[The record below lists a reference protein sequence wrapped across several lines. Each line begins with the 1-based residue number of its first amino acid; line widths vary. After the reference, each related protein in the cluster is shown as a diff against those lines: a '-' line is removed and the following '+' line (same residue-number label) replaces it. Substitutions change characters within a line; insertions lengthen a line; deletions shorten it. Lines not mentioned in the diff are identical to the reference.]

1 MFRRIAIVNRGEPAR
16 RLIHAAHELGQERG
30 EPIRTIAFH
39 TAAERWAAFVREA
52 DEAIEIGGAGNPYLN
67 HAELERALRASRADA
82 AWVGW
87 GFVAEDPAFA
97 ELCERIGVVFVGPT
111 AEVMR
116 RLGDKIEAKLLA
128 EQLGVP
134 VAPWSGGPVE
144 NMEEALRHAAVI
156 GFPLMIKATAGGGG
170 RGIRK
175 VGSEAELATAFERA
189 RDEARRSFGDP
200 TVLFERLVTGARHIE
215 VQIIADH
222 HGNAWAL
229 GVRDC
234 SIQRR
239 NQKLIEESASPALD
253 PEQAR
258 ELGRSAVRLV
268 TAVGYRNAGT
278 VEFLYEP
285 IERTFSF
292 LEVNTRLQVEHPV
305 TEATSGTDLVKLQ
318 LLVASGQALEGE
330 PPVERGHAIEA
341 RLNAEDPER
350 EFAPA
355 PGRLDRLRFPSGPGI
370 RVDTGFTEG
379 DVIPSEYDSMI
390 SKIVAWG
397 SNRAEARAR
406 LCRALAEMSV
416 VVAGGATNRTFLLHL
431 LNRPEVVAGTADTGW
446 IDRVGA
452 SEILPQQSGEVALL
466 AVAIDAHD
474 AEETVERERFFAAAR
489 RGRPATRNEME
500 RTIEL
505 RHRGSG
511 YRISVARVGVDR
523 YRVRVDG
530 TRLDVHVER
539 VGPFERRL
547 GVAGEIHRVVL
558 AVSPPDQLVEVD
570 RVAHRVS
577 LDEGGLIRAPAP
589 ALVVAI
595 AVAAGDEVEQGT
607 PVVVLESMK
616 METTIT
622 APFAGHVREVLVA
635 GNVQV
640 AAGAPLVRLEARTA
654 AHAAEPDRP
663 RVSFAAASGDATADP
678 EQILADLRSLVMGY
692 DIDADEV
699 RDLVGRLK
707 DSPPDDPVQVHKEL
721 GILTVFADLAELS
734 RDRPPVEDLPDA
746 EDLVHSPREHFNAFL
761 RSLDAEREGVPDPLR
776 RSLARALAHYG
787 VGDLK
792 QSAELAEACYR
803 IFLAH
808 RRASSQLPAVAALLD
823 RRLHGADSL
832 PESHRDELSRT
843 LDRLIVA
850 TQLRH
855 PAIGDLARRVRFA
868 CFDQPA
874 VVAAWEGAHAAV
886 REQLDILAANPAAP
900 DYEERIEAVV
910 AEPHPL
916 IRLLGERL
924 ATGIG
929 PHEPLLEVLTR
940 RYYKIRELQD
950 LKRVDVDGRQ
960 FVTATYG
967 RRADRRVRVVTTLAD
982 ASGIAAA
989 ATGIGELIGDVPEG
1003 ESAVADI
1010 YVAWPDAPTDLDALS
1025 DRLATDL
1032 AAAALPAGVRRVAV
1046 SVSDPNAGVA
1056 RYFTFRRVDGG
1067 LVEESVVRGLHPMIA
1082 RRLRFWRL
1090 ENFDIE
1096 RLPSVEDTYLFGCSA
1111 PGGAERLVALAEV
1124 RDLEPTRDGS
1134 GALVALPEIERILS
1148 NCLESIRVSQA
1159 AAPRGR
1165 RLDANHVFLYVWPTV
1180 DVPLRDLVSVA
1191 RSRLAQ
1197 MTAGLGL
1204 EEAVLHFRTRNP
1216 DLGEVGEMA
1225 LTFSYQPGA
1234 GATVSLADAPD
1245 TPLATLDS
1253 YDQRK
1258 LPARRRG
1265 TVYPYELVPLIAG
1278 AAGSF
1283 VEHDLD
1289 GDGNLVPVDRPPGL
1303 NEAGIVCGVVRTPTA
1318 KYPEGICRVVLMG
1331 DPTKS
1336 LGSVAEPECRR
1347 VMAAIEL
1354 AGRLGV
1360 PVEWFALSSGAKI
1373 SRDSGVENMEWVA
1386 RALRLIVEFT
1396 QSGGEIN
1403 VIVAGINVGAQPYW
1417 NAEATMLMHTRGIL
1431 VMTPDSA
1438 MVLTGKHALDYSGGV
1453 SAEDNF
1459 GIGGFDRVMGP
1470 NGQAQYWAPHLA
1482 GACELLFAYYD
1493 HAYVAP
1499 GERFPRRAETSDPPD
1514 RDVRAWTL
1522 ERVDGEFA
1530 TVGEIFSA
1538 DANPERKRPF
1548 DIRPVIRAVVDQD
1561 HEPLERWSQMADAET
1576 AVVCDAHLGGHPVTV
1591 IGIESRPMP
1600 RTGSLPADGPDQWTA
1615 GTLFPLSSKKV
1626 ARGINAAS
1634 GNRPVVVL
1642 ANLSGFDGSPESLR
1656 KWQLEYGA
1664 EIGRAVVN
1672 FDGPIVFC
1680 VISRYHGGAFVVFS
1694 GALNDNME
1702 VIALEGS
1709 YASVIGGAPAAAVV
1723 FARDVDA
1730 LTTEDPRVAD
1740 IQRRLAEAGGDG
1752 HASLL
1757 VELERTRAAVRS
1769 EKLGEVAADFDSVHS
1784 IERAREVGSVHAII
1798 PASNMRR
1805 YLIEA
1810 IERGMARSTAGT
1822 RGVDSGAQT
1831 TGGDSPA

>member
-1 MFRRIAIVNRGEPAR
+1 MFQRIAIINRGEPAR
-16 RLIHAAHELGQERG
+16 RLIHAAHELGQELD

-39 TAAERWAAFVREA
+39 TAAERRATFVREA
-52 DEAIEIGGAGNPYLN
+52 DEAIEIGGTGNPYLN
-67 HAELERALRASRADA
+67 HSELERALRESRADA

-87 GFVAEDPAFA
+87 GFVAEDPTFA
-97 ELCERIGVVFVGPT
+97 ELCDRLGVAFVGPP
-111 AEVMR
+111 AEAMR
-116 RLGDKIEAKLLA
+116 RLGDKIGAKLLA
-128 EQLGVP
+128 EELGVP

-144 NMEEALRHAAVI
+144 RMEDALRHATAI

-170 RGIRK
+170 RGIRT
-175 VGSEAELATAFERA
+175 VRSEAELATAFERA
-189 RDEARRSFGDP
+189 REEARRSFGDP

-253 PEQAR
+253 PDQTR

-268 TAVGYRNAGT
+268 SAAGYRNAGT

-285 IERTFSF
+285 TQRAFAF

-305 TEATSGTDLVKLQ
+305 TEATSGADLVKLQ

-350 EFAPA
+350 GFAPA

-390 SKIVAWG
+390 AKIVAWG
-397 SNRAEARAR
+397 SNRGEARAR
-406 LCRALAEMSV
+406 LRRALAEMSV
-416 VVAGGATNRTFLLHL
+416 IVAGGATNRAFLLHL
-431 LNRPEVVAGTADTGW
+431 LDRPEVVAGTADTGW

-452 SEILPQQSGEVALL
+452 SELLPQQSGNVALL

-474 AEETVERERFFAAAR
+474 AEETVERERFYAAAR
-489 RGRPATRNEME
+489 RGRPTTRNEIE

-505 RHRGSG
+505 RHRGSS
-511 YRISVARVGVDR
+511 YRISVARVGIDR

-530 TRLDVHVER
+530 TTLDIHVER
-539 VGPFERRL
+539 LGPFERRL
-547 GVAGEIHRVVL
+547 GLLGEIHRVVL

-570 RVAHRVS
+570 GVAHRVS

-595 AVAAGDEVEQGT
+595 AVAPGDEVEQGT
-607 PVVVLESMK
+607 PVVVVESMK

-622 APFAGHVREVLVA
+622 APFAGRVSEVLVA
-635 GNVQV
+635 RNVQV
-640 AAGAPLVRLEARTA
+640 AAGAPLVRLETIGAGSA
-654 AHAAEPDRP
+654 SEPDRP
-663 RVSFAAASGDATADP
+663 RASFLDAATGAAAAPG
-678 EQILADLRSLVMGY
+678 QVLADIRSLVMGY
-692 DIDADEV
+692 DVGAGEV
-699 RDLVGRLK
+699 RDLVARLN
-707 DSPPDDPVQVHKEL
+707 DSSPGDPAHVHGEL
-721 GILTVFADLAELS
+721 EILTVFADLAELS
-734 RDRPPVEDLPDA
+734 RNRPPVEDLTDG
-746 EDLVHSPREHFNAFL
+746 EEFVHSPREHFHAFL
-761 RSLDAEREGVPDPLR
+761 RSLDAEREGVPEPLK
-776 RSLARALAHYG
+776 RSLARALGHYG
-787 VGDLK
+787 VGDLTR
-792 QSAELAEACYR
+792 SAELAEACYR

-808 RRASSQLPAVAALLD
+808 HRASSQLPVVMALLD

-832 PESHRDELSRT
+832 PDSLRDELLET

-855 PAIGDLARRVRFA
+855 PAVGDLARSVRFSG
-868 CFDQPA
+868 FDRPA
-874 VVAAWEGAHAAV
+874 AMAARERAHAAV
-886 REQLDILAANPAAP
+886 RAQLEILAANPEAP
-900 DYEERIEAVV
+900 DYQERIEVIV
-910 AEPHPL
+910 ADPHPL
-916 IRLLGERL
+916 LPLLGERL
-924 ATGIG
+924 AAGIG
-929 PHEPLLEVLTR
+929 PHEPMLEVLTR

-950 LKRVDVDGRQ
+950 LRCVAVDGGQ

-967 RRADRRVRVVTTLAD
+967 RREGRRVRLVTTLAD
-982 ASGIAAA
+982 ATGIAAA
-989 ATGIGELIGDVPEG
+989 ATGLGGLIGDGPEG

-1010 YVAWPDAPTDLDALS
+1010 YVAWPDAPTDPDVLAN
-1025 DRLATDL
+1025 RLAADL
-1032 AAAALPAGVRRVAV
+1032 STAALPARVHRVAI
-1046 SVSDPNAGVA
+1046 SVSDPVAGA
-1056 RYFTFRRVDGG
+1056 DSHFTFRRTAAG
-1067 LVEESVVRGLHPMIA
+1067 LAEESVVRGLHPMIA
-1082 RRLRFWRL
+1082 RSLRFWRL
-1090 ENFDIE
+1090 EGFDIE
-1096 RLPSVEDTYLFGCSA
+1096 RLPSVEDTYLFRCAA
-1111 PGGAERLVALAEV
+1111 PGGGEERLVALAEV
-1124 RDLEPTRDGS
+1124 RDLNPTRDGS
-1134 GALVALPEIERILS
+1134 GALVGIPEIERILAS
-1148 NCLESIRVSQA
+1148 CLESIRV
-1159 AAPRGR
+1159 APAGASRGP
-1165 RLDANHVFLYVWPTV
+1165 RLDANHVFLYVWPPV
-1180 DVPLRDLVSVA
+1180 EVPMRDLVMVA
-1191 RSRLAQ
+1191 RSRLAP

-1204 EEAVLHFRTRNP
+1204 EEAVLHFRTP
-1216 DLGEVGEMA
+1216 DPEAGGSGEMA

-1234 GATVSLADAPD
+1234 GVTVALSDAPD
-1245 TPLATLDS
+1245 TPLAALDS

-1258 LPARRRG
+1258 LPARRYG
-1265 TVYPYELVPLIAG
+1265 TVYPYELIPLIAG
-1278 AAGSF
+1278 LGGSF
-1283 VEHDLD
+1283 TEYDLD
-1289 GDGNLVPVDRPPGL
+1289 GEDNLAPIDRAPGL
-1303 NEAGIVCGVVRTPTA
+1303 NEAGIVCGLVRTPTV

-1331 DPTKS
+1331 DPTRS

-1347 VMAAIEL
+1347 VIAAIDL
-1354 AGRLGV
+1354 AERLGV

-1373 SRDSGVENMEWVA
+1373 SRDSGVENMDWVA
-1386 RALRLIVEFT
+1386 RALRRIVTFT

-1438 MVLTGKHALDYSGGV
+1438 MVLTGKQALDYSGGV

-1482 GACELLFAYYD
+1482 GACEVLFAYYD

-1499 GERFPRRAETSDPPD
+1499 GERFPRRAETSDPRD
-1514 RDVRAWTL
+1514 RDVQSWAL
-1522 ERVDGEFA
+1522 ERADGEFA

-1538 DANPERKRPF
+1538 ETNAERKRPF
-1548 DIRPVIRAVVDQD
+1548 DIRPLIRAVVDQD
-1561 HEPLERWSQMADAET
+1561 REPLERWAHMADAET
-1576 AVVCDAHLGGHPVTV
+1576 ALVCDAHLGGQPVTV
-1591 IGIESRPMP
+1591 IGIESRPIP
-1600 RTGSLPADGPDQWTA
+1600 RRGFLPADGPDQWTA

-1694 GALNDNME
+1694 AALNDNME
-1702 VIALEGS
+1702 VIALQGS

-1730 LTTEDPRVAD
+1730 RTTKDARVAG
-1740 IQRRLAEAGGDG
+1740 IEQRLAAAAGDER
-1752 HASLL
+1752 APLL
-1757 VELERTRAAVRS
+1757 IELAQTRAAVRS
-1769 EKLGEVAADFDSVHS
+1769 EKLGEVAADFDRIHS
-1784 IERAREVGSVHAII
+1784 IERARDVGSVHAII
-1798 PASNMRR
+1798 PAGGMRL

-1810 IERGMARSTAGT
+1810 IERGMARSAADPRRAAPG
-1822 RGVDSGAQT
+1822 RGVDSPT
-1831 TGGDSPA
+1831 